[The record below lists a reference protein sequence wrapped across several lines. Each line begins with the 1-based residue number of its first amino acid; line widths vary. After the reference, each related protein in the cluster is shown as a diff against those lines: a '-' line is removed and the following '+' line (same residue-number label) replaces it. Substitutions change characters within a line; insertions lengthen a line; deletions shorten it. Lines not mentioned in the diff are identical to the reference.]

1 MAGERKKQTHK
12 TSGGQRVT
20 TARRPPGGPRARFGF
35 PHDSVLVHDAPA
47 ADKRYIRQLFRRAIS
62 RLADIIDDEAPDTGK
77 VSSTMAHIAP
87 DGTII
92 TAHNG
97 TAQVTLFVRDI
108 YSGRMR
114 AIPLL
119 EETGRDSLTLSTHDA
134 HDPDFGISRSDEIY
148 ICIETG
154 NSSAAMNEE
163 QRAMMLGR
171 YLTGPRGSVE
181 KAAEFL
187 ARLAVRGGAKGS
199 ISVTFARLEPGRS
212 KPLIIALFEG
222 DSAEG
227 HRLAAGMVPVI
238 TGILQ
243 RDMIMRHRT
252 APASPGPRPRDP
264 TFG

>member
-12 TSGGQRVT
+12 INGGQRAT
-20 TARRPPGGPRARFGF
+20 TARRPPKGPRARFGY

-47 ADKRYIRQLFRRAIS
+47 ADKRYIRQLFRRAIT

-77 VSSTMAHIAP
+77 VSSTLAHIAP

-97 TAQVTLFVRDI
+97 TAQVTLFMRDL
-108 YSGRMR
+108 YTGRMH
-114 AIPLL
+114 AVPLL
-119 EETGRDSLTLSTHDA
+119 EPTGRDSLTLTIHNV
-134 HDPDFGISRSDEIY
+134 HDPDYGISRSDEIY

-154 NSSAAMNEE
+154 NSSAAMDED

-187 ARLAVRGGAKGS
+187 ARLAVRGGVKS
-199 ISVTFARLEPGRS
+199 NISVTFARLEPGRG
-212 KPLIIALFEG
+212 KPLIIGLFEG

-227 HRLAAGMVPVI
+227 HRLAAGMVPVMK
-238 TGILQ
+238 GILQ
-243 RDMIMRHRT
+243 RDMVMRGRDT
-252 APASPGPRPRDP
+252 PPPPSRPRGP
-264 TFG
+264 SFV